1 MFIIEWMFD
10 KIGYEKKSSFA
21 WTFPAPK
28 TPDNSLDGDQTFRAA
43 HNVLLAEQL
52 LPIALVVLLILFIL
66 SYLQQL
72 YRCINDY

>member
-28 TPDNSLDGDQTFRAA
+28 APVKKAVKKTAKKPARKKLNG
-43 HNVLLAEQL
+43 
-52 LPIALVVLLILFIL
+52 
-66 SYLQQL
+66 
-72 YRCINDY
+72 

>member
-28 TPDNSLDGDQTFRAA
+28 APVKKAA
-43 HNVLLAEQL
+43 KKTAKKPARKKLNG
-52 LPIALVVLLILFIL
+52 
-66 SYLQQL
+66 
-72 YRCINDY
+72 

>member
-28 TPDNSLDGDQTFRAA
+28 APVKKAVKKTVKKPARKKLNG
-43 HNVLLAEQL
+43 
-52 LPIALVVLLILFIL
+52 
-66 SYLQQL
+66 
-72 YRCINDY
+72 